1 VKNGRV
7 SSLVPMAAAAARA
20 VAIAASLRMKSNMAI
35 PFLYPPFSF
44 LETAMRGAFPLATE
58 LDSGIS
64 IAADSLF
71 ILAL

>member
-1 VKNGRV
+1 
-7 SSLVPMAAAAARA
+7 
-20 VAIAASLRMKSNMAI
+20 
-35 PFLYPPFSF
+35 
-44 LETAMRGAFPLATE
+44 MRGAFPLATE